1 VRVTKYRLA
10 VSAASRIAR
19 TAMKI
24 IGGVTGA
31 GNYVVTDATKL
42 RCAATVK
49 KRTSVK
55 TAESR

>member
-1 VRVTKYRLA
+1 VRVTRYRLA

-42 RCAATVK
+42 RVQLL
-49 KRTSVK
+49 
-55 TAESR
+55 SRSARL